1 MKNWNWNVA
10 RLFSNVLMILSIC
23 YTLNKKEIK
32 CRFYEDEEEIAVV
45 DFINAINRKKKK
57 SVPLIETE
65 DL

>member
-1 MKNWNWNVA
+1 
-10 RLFSNVLMILSIC
+10 MILSIC